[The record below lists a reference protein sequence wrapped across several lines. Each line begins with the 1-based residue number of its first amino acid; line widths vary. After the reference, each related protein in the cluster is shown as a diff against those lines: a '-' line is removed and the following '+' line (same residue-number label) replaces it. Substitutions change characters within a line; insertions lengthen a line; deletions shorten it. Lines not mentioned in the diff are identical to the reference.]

1 MAHSPTSKTL
11 STTMNSLIPLSQW
24 LVKQPQLTVAVDMGI
39 EYSSNDLL
47 EKISEWVG
55 ALEYKPGTCWAV
67 YHPDAFEFLA
77 ILLALWQLGKCACIP
92 GDNNAGTIKL
102 LNQHV
107 DGFIGDFNN
116 SLTIDKAKVTKV
128 LWQKLKPE
136 ALAVEIYTSGSSGE
150 PKAIRKTISQLE
162 QELATIES
170 HWPTFAGA
178 VLTTVSHKHF
188 YGFIFR
194 LLWPFSAGNPFAR
207 FASEYSEDIFHQAQH
222 YPVFSVISSPS
233 HLSRINTA
241 VPWGEINNRCSH
253 LISSAAPLQRDDSLF
268 INKLFDAP
276 VREIYGSS
284 ETGVIASRIQHG
296 SAQQAKWY
304 PLPNVKVSVESDGD
318 ILSVY
323 SPFLGQKEALLLSDR
338 VTFDKFGG
346 FELIGRVDTLVK
358 IEGKRVSL
366 TAMESL
372 LSDNNWVAQVKALVL
387 NRTRVESAIVIRL
400 TGVGEDQLMLMGRR
414 MFIKQL
420 SACLVEHFDATV
432 LPRRWRFVNFMPY
445 NAQAKLPL
453 KALQILFEKPPI
465 IEWPRISQLN
475 ATPFSAQIQCHIPSQ
490 LIYFDGHFDEH
501 PVLPGVTQL
510 HWVEKLG
517 RQLFSIKAKF
527 KNLEVI
533 KFKQI
538 IRPEMAVTLQLD
550 YDRGA
555 KKLKFN
561 YLTDTDGIYASGR
574 VCFE

>member
-1 MAHSPTSKTL
+1 
-11 STTMNSLIPLSQW
+11 MNSLIPLSQW
-24 LVKQPQLTVAVDMGI
+24 LVKQPQLAVAIDMGI
-39 EYSSNDLL
+39 EYSSDALL
-47 EKISEWVG
+47 EKTSQWID
-55 ALEYKPGTCWAV
+55 ALEHKPGTCWAV
-67 YHPDAFEFLA
+67 YQPDAFEFLA

-92 GDNNAGTIKL
+92 GDNNTGTVKL
-102 LNQHV
+102 LSQHV

-116 SLTIDKAKVTKV
+116 SLTIDEATKV
-128 LWQKLKPE
+128 ARISWQKLEPD
-136 ALAVEIYTSGSSGE
+136 ALAIEIYTSGSSGE
-150 PKAIRKTISQLE
+150 PKAIRKTIDQLE

-170 HWPTFAGA
+170 HWPTSAGA
-178 VLTTVSHKHF
+178 VLTTVSHQHF
-188 YGFIFR
+188 YGLIFR

-222 YPVFSVISSPS
+222 YPAFSVISSPS

-241 VPWGEINNRCSH
+241 VAWHEINNRCSH

-268 INKLFDAP
+268 INKLFDSP

-296 SAQQAKWY
+296 SARQAMWHS
-304 PLPNVKVSVESDGD
+304 LPGVKISVESDNN
-318 ILSVY
+318 ILSVS
-323 SPFLGQKEALLLSDR
+323 SPFLGQKEALRLSDR
-338 VTFDKFGG
+338 VAFDEFGG

-366 TAMESL
+366 TAMEAL
-372 LSDNNWVAQVKALVL
+372 LSASNWVDQVKALVL
-387 NRTRVESAIVIRL
+387 NRARVESAIVIRL
-400 TGVGEDQLMLMGRR
+400 SAAGEDQLMLLGRR
-414 MFIKQL
+414 MLIKQL
-420 SACLVEHFDATV
+420 SSCLAEHFDATV
-432 LPRRWRFVNFMPY
+432 LPRRWRFVKFMPY

-453 KALQILFEKPPI
+453 KALQLLFEQPPI

-475 ATPFSAQIQCHIPSQ
+475 VTSFSAQMQCHIPSQ
-490 LIYFDGHFDEH
+490 LIYFDGHFDGH

-517 RQLFSIKAKF
+517 RHLFSIKARF

-538 IRPEMAVTLQLD
+538 IRPDMTLTLQLD
-550 YDRGA
+550 YDSEA

-561 YLTDTDGIYASGR
+561 YLTDKGGTYASGR